1 MDQIKIGKFIANCRK
16 DKNLTQS
23 DLAELLGVS
32 NRTIS
37 KWETGRGMPDLSMFK
52 LLCDNLDI
60 TYNELLN
67 GERID
72 EINSSYEQTIERTIN
87 YTDKQ
92 LKKQNFI
99 IDILYILVVSLLIFI
114 FSYFWKSSDSIYGGI
129 FTSFIF
135 MALSCFVQF
144 ISFVKKDLTN
154 LFSIVSFAFCLISL
168 LNLYHLTYHFCSL
181 EDFSALLDT
190 VPATFFLSKFCAIV
204 TIVIN
209 IILCI
214 INNKRKKST

>member
-1 MDQIKIGKFIANCRK
+1 MEQEKIGKLIAIKRK
-16 DKNLTQS
+16 EKGLTQEE
-23 DLAELLGVS
+23 LAEKLGVT
-32 NRTIS
+32 NKAVS

-92 LKKQNFI
+92 LRKQNFI
-99 IDILYILVVSLLIFI
+99 IDILYILVIALLIFI
-114 FSYFWKSSDSIYGGI
+114 FSYLWKSSDSIYGGI
-129 FTSFIF
+129 LTSFIF
-135 MALSCFVQF
+135 MALSCFVPF

-154 LFSIVSFAFCLISL
+154 LFSIISFAFCLISL
-168 LNLYHLTYHFCSL
+168 LNLYHLTYHFCNL

-209 IILCI
+209 IIVCI